1 VLGAVRSPTWR
12 WLVPLATSGA
22 VAIIAVVPSVVPDS
36 GHRPDL
42 PPRGANSILLMLA
55 ASRGNQLSG
64 TVVETA
70 NLGLPELP
78 GQSTRG
84 NGRSTLTSLLTGSH
98 TMRIWQDG
106 TDRQRVAILEQLGE
120 TDTARNGSTVWTYQ
134 SSTDTA
140 TLGTLEE
147 FANSEIAQRLLR
159 LIILPIV
166 TGPDSDVTAGP
177 ADRIAGRDAYTV
189 LVRPKR
195 SGSLVDRVELSVDAT
210 QGTLLRVRLYAVGM
224 SDPAFNARFTSI
236 SYKPP
241 AQRLFNPVAGLPP
254 VAASP
259 AAPTA
264 TAPPAASP
272 VSTTSFG
279 WTSITKI
286 RGSALARSA
295 AATVNSLTQKVP
307 GGRILA
313 TPLLSV
319 LITDS
324 GDFYVGAVPMDRL
337 RAEAGL

>member
-1 VLGAVRSPTWR
+1 MLGAVRSSTRR

-22 VAIIAVVPSVVPDS
+22 VAIIAVVPSLIPDS
-36 GHRPDL
+36 GHQPNL
-42 PPRGANSILLMLA
+42 PPRGPNSILLLLA

-84 NGRSTLTSLLTGSH
+84 SGASTLTSLLTGSH
-98 TMRIWQDG
+98 TMRVWQDG
-106 TDRQRVAILEQLGE
+106 TDRQRVSILEQLGE
-120 TDTARNGSTVWTYQ
+120 TDAARNSSTVWTYQ

-147 FANSEIAQRLLR
+147 FANSELAQRLLR
-159 LIILPIV
+159 LILLPIV
-166 TGPDSDVTAGP
+166 TGPDSVVTAGP
-177 ADRIAGRDAYTV
+177 TDRVAGRDAYTV

-195 SGSLVDRVELSVDAT
+195 TGSLVDRVELSVDAT

-224 SDPAFNARFTSI
+224 SDPAFSARFTSI

-241 AQRLFNPVAGLPP
+241 AQRLFDPVAGP
-254 VAASP
+254 AP
-259 AAPTA
+259 AATRPA
-264 TAPPAASP
+264 TTQPADASP

-295 AATVNSLTQKVP
+295 AATVNSLTDKIA
-307 GGRILA
+307 GGRTLA

-337 RAEAGL
+337 RSEAGL